1 MLQRFKNLSL
11 KKKFVGGVSLFLALT
26 ALFIY
31 FYFPSSQETQMEK
44 YLSEKAAGLA
54 QMAAHASAAGMLFE
68 DANTVKGAL
77 EGAQN
82 VPGVLFVMAVKSDGK
97 EVVGF
102 RSEAAAAHLPVT
114 RDLMKQDKGAIG
126 VSENATLAVYPISSS
141 GNKLGYLILGVDRTG
156 VVNDTAVSQRTA
168 LAIGFVLFSLGF
180 FLFWWLTREAVL
192 KPVANITAG
201 MNNADLNV
209 QLRLKRTDEIGDLA
223 RAFDQFVGSIRDTM
237 MQVTEATSSVA
248 GACSEISSST
258 EQMAAGTQEQ
268 TSQATEVSASVE
280 TMTKTII
287 ENSRNASETS
297 GIASKAKAAAENG
310 ARVASETFDVMNRIV
325 ASTGEV
331 GGVIEKLG
339 TSSKQIGEIISVIDD
354 IADQTNLL
362 ALNAAIEA
370 ARAGEQGRGF
380 AVVADEVRKLAE
392 RTTKATKEI
401 ATIIKTIQGDTK
413 DALQST
419 AASQQVVSEGMK
431 KTRESEDAMKEIVA
445 LTNNAV
451 SRVTQIA
458 AASKEQSIASE
469 QISRNVESIT
479 KVTHESATGTQQ
491 IARAADDLNRLTEG
505 LQQMLERFHLHNGGH
520 AEAGQAP
527 QRSGKNYESHP
538 ACAVEMIGSLVEH
551 GA

>member
-1 MLQRFKNLSL
+1 L
-11 KKKFVGGVSLFLALT
+11 VS
-26 ALFIY
+26 
-31 FYFPSSQETQMEK
+31 
-44 YLSEKAAGLA
+44 
-54 QMAAHASAAGMLFE
+54 
-68 DANTVKGAL
+68 
-77 EGAQN
+77 
-82 VPGVLFVMAVKSDGK
+82 
-97 EVVGF
+97 
-102 RSEAAAAHLPVT
+102 
-114 RDLMKQDKGAIG
+114 
-126 VSENATLAVYPISSS
+126 
-141 GNKLGYLILGVDRTG
+141 
-156 VVNDTAVSQRTA
+156 
-168 LAIGFVLFSLGF
+168 
-180 FLFWWLTREAVL
+180 
-192 KPVANITAG
+192 
-201 MNNADLNV
+201 
-209 QLRLKRTDEIGDLA
+209 
-223 RAFDQFVGSIRDTM
+223 SIRDTM
-237 MQVTEATSSVA
+237 MQGTEATSYVA

-280 TMTKTII
+280 KMTKTII

-339 TSSKQIGEIISVIDD
+339 TSSKQIGDIISVIDD

-431 KTRESEDAMKEIVA
+431 KTRESEDAMKAIVA

-458 AASKEQSIASE
+458 AASEEQSIASE

-505 LQQMLERFHLHNGGH
+505 LQQMLERFHLHNVEH
-520 AEAGQAP
+520 VAATH
-527 QRSGKNYESHP
+527 RSGRNHEVHP
-538 ACAVEMIGSLVEH
+538 SYAAEMNESLVEH
-551 GA
+551 EG